1 MPAQPL
7 DRGLPAECVGV
18 HLEERLVV
26 LDHHR
31 LPDRAREQVHV
42 EQQRLRDPLR
52 VHLDAD
58 AERGDG
64 GHVLLLGQRRRLLRR
79 RRNVHALVLVLPLLA
94 VLHEALDLRV
104 AAALPAAALV
114 VVVVVQPLENR
125 RARIRRHLAG
135 GGRGLLGGLLL
146 GGEAVGLLLAQLRR
160 GRGLRR
166 LALPPHALLFLPL
179 LLLQPHGLH
188 HARVLAARDRPPA
201 DALQRHHRQVLAPL
215 LPLLL
220 QLQPRQEATC
230 RVLEDDGAAAEELGA
245 LALHLVD
252 DLALEEDH
260 RLAESHLLLR
270 DLHRLHH
277 RLARRPRVA
286 ADRDVRADAGEG
298 ADELGVKEARGEGLA
313 RHAHGLDHTAA
324 PQLLDSL
331 LVVEQFGLFLRVGV
345 HAAHEMGVGRVDG
358 VHERLEVLLERRR
371 DRRVVDLASAAA
383 ADATRLGVRRDL
395 RGLVL
400 EELGEELGLRALDH
414 HHHVVREDVL
424 VLLAELGAR
433 IRHGPGVVVDD
444 EGVVALLRCA
454 EMRRPLDLRGLREL
468 VEELLVVTLGHDAY
482 VVEARLD
489 AEALGLD
496 QLYALG
502 VVDEVGLDQRDAL
515 AGV

>member
-1 MPAQPL
+1 M
-7 DRGLPAECVGV
+7 E
-18 HLEERLVV
+18 
-26 LDHHR
+26 
-31 LPDRAREQVHV
+31 
-42 EQQRLRDPLR
+42 
-52 VHLDAD
+52 
-58 AERGDG
+58 
-64 GHVLLLGQRRRLLRR
+64 
-79 RRNVHALVLVLPLLA
+79 
-94 VLHEALDLRV
+94 
-104 AAALPAAALV
+104 
-114 VVVVVQPLENR
+114 
-125 RARIRRHLAG
+125 
-135 GGRGLLGGLLL
+135 
-146 GGEAVGLLLAQLRR
+146 
-160 GRGLRR
+160 
-166 LALPPHALLFLPL
+166 
-179 LLLQPHGLH
+179 
-188 HARVLAARDRPPA
+188 
-201 DALQRHHRQVLAPL
+201 
-215 LPLLL
+215 
-220 QLQPRQEATC
+220 
-230 RVLEDDGAAAEELGA
+230 GA
-245 LALHLVD
+245 LT
-252 DLALEEDH
+252 
-260 RLAESHLLLR
+260 
-270 DLHRLHH
+270 
-277 RLARRPRVA
+277 